1 MGGSPGASESNPEV
15 LSLQQGP
22 PLSTFNRFRL
32 SAGPPPRSCRGL
44 SGGPDRPAGRAT
56 RLCMGALE
64 SPLRASWKGPARPSG
79 AQIKAEFNL
88 GSIGH
93 VADYEVER

>member
-1 MGGSPGASESNPEV
+1 MH
-15 LSLQQGP
+15 
-22 PLSTFNRFRL
+22 
-32 SAGPPPRSCRGL
+32 
-44 SGGPDRPAGRAT
+44 
-56 RLCMGALE
+56 GALE